1 MADLEENNPGFKI
14 TTSLNGENKT
24 ITIQPD
30 ETSDGVEYYIGLIGE
45 DQITQLRLDE
55 TGGWEQLW
63 GDLNQDEVDEIGEAI
78 KQKQF

>member
-1 MADLEENNPGFKI
+1 MADLEENNPGFEI

-30 ETSDGVEYYIGLIGE
+30 ETSDGVEYYIGLMGK
-45 DQITQLRLDE
+45 DQITQIRLDE
-55 TGGWEQLW
+55 DGNWEQLW
-63 GDLNQDEVDEIGEAI
+63 GDLSPDEVDEIGEAI